1 MDNKVRLPQASLI
14 AILGIVL
21 AVLTAYVPMLGILSL
36 AIPVPYAI
44 IATLTDKKYS
54 ILSLVI
60 TFFILMLSV
69 NIVYSVSICIMSI
82 IPGIVIGSIAKGQ
95 IKEEFPNKFE
105 PVFMG
110 TIMVIVSIIIFFF
123 IANIVFGTNILDEF
137 TNVMKDTMSVQIDMM
152 TKAGLEIGAD
162 VKVEDLLNYITNMLP
177 TLLFLQ
183 GLIVSFIIYYLEV
196 FILKRIK
203 RLNLQKPKFDEF
215 YLPGNAITISFVL
228 YLLVMFMDVIQVNL
242 HTDLIMLNL
251 QLVFNFMFMLQGIAV
266 GVYYFKKWLKERTV
280 KMIFMSSFILFIFG
294 FMGITFVGMLDS
306 IIDFRKVRSYKS
318 T

>member
-14 AILGIVL
+14 ATLGIIL
-21 AVLTAYVPMLGILSL
+21 AVLSAYVPMLGILSL

-44 IATLTDKKYS
+44 IATLTNKKYS

-60 TFFILMLSV
+60 TFFILMLCV
-69 NIVYSVSICIMSI
+69 NPIYSVSVCIMSI

-95 IKEEFPNKFE
+95 IEEEFPNKFE

-123 IANIVFGTNILDEF
+123 VANIVFGTNILEEF
-137 TNVMKDTMSVQIDMM
+137 INVMKDTMSIQIDMM
-152 TKAGLEIGAD
+152 TKAGLELSSD
-162 VKVEDLLNYITNMLP
+162 VNIDDLLTYITNMLP

-183 GLIVSFIIYYLEV
+183 GIIVSFIIYYLEV
-196 FILKRIK
+196 FILNRIK
-203 RLNLQKPKFDEF
+203 RVNLQKPKFNEF
-215 YLPGNAITISFVL
+215 YLPGNAITISFGL
-228 YLLVMFMDVIQVNL
+228 YLLVMFMDIINVNL
-242 HTDLIMLNL
+242 YTDLIMTNL
-251 QLVFNFMFMLQGIAV
+251 QLIFNFMFMIQGIAV
-266 GVYYFKKWLKERTV
+266 GFSYYKKWIKEGTV
-280 KMIFMSSFILFIFG
+280 KMIFMSAFILCIFG

-306 IIDFRKVRSYKS
+306 IIDFRKVRNYKS